1 MKKVLK
7 RTLIIIVSVFVLFLG
22 VGLIYYLPML
32 MMPRPEAGQI
42 PNTNIYALKDMA
54 GVFLVK
60 TDNGYL
66 MIDAGLNIKNI
77 DSSLKEANINANDVK
92 WIFLTHSDGDHVA
105 ALALFPNANIYMS
118 KEELQLINGTVKRSF
133 LGYTNLPE
141 GIKIERIISVLNDQ
155 ELSFNGTKVKCILAP
170 GHTIGSMVYL
180 VDDKYLF
187 TGDAF
192 KLKNGNMSVH
202 PYSMDKN
209 LSTSTIGQ
217 LRDTVNNS
225 QVVITS
231 HYGKLHNN

>member
-1 MKKVLK
+1 MKKALK
-7 RTLIIIVSVFVLFLG
+7 RALIIIVSVFVVFIG

-32 MMPRPEAGQI
+32 MMPRPESGQI
-42 PNTNIYALKDMA
+42 SNTNIYALKDMT
-54 GVFLVK
+54 GVFLIK
-60 TDNGYL
+60 TNDGYIL
-66 MIDAGLNIKNI
+66 IDAGLNIKNI
-77 DSSLKEANINANDVK
+77 DSSLREANINTNEVK

-118 KEELQLINGTVKRSF
+118 KDELQLINGTIKRSF

-141 GIKIERIISVLNDQ
+141 GIKIERIVPLLNDQ
-155 ELSFNGTKVKCILAP
+155 ELSLNGTTVKCISAP

-180 VDDKYLF
+180 VDDQYLF

-209 LSTSTIGQ
+209 LSSRTIGQ

-225 QVVITS
+225 HVVITS
-231 HYGKLHNN
+231 HYGKLYNN